1 MHTIRQYPPVILI
14 ILALALLAT
23 ACEPLAPPATAAVI
37 VVTPPPSRTP
47 TATFT
52 PPATRT
58 PIPTATSI
66 ASATPTPPSCLSEG
80 GTMLVF
86 DEFRSET
93 AGENLRYRVYIPP
106 CYLESQRRFPVAILL
121 HGQAATESQWDSLG
135 VEEALDQ
142 GVKLGALAP
151 MILVMPYTGFIA
163 NRDSFPPDAS
173 YETVILDELLPA
185 IERDFCTIQ
194 QREYRAIAGIS
205 RGGFWAYSI
214 GLRHP
219 DVFGVLGAHSA
230 VFTANNAPAANNPL
244 DLALNASFLSDA
256 NLRLYLDNAASDPA
270 GQGIEVFSSR
280 LSARGIP
287 HTYVIHPLGDHSDEY
302 WSAHVSEYLSFY
314 AREWPRSLADLP
326 SCLEPS
332 P

>member
-1 MHTIRQYPPVILI
+1 MVLI
-14 ILALALLAT
+14 ALAFAVA
-23 ACEPLAPPATAAVI
+23 ACEPLAPPPTPVVI

-58 PIPTATSI
+58 PVPTATS
-66 ASATPTPPSCLSEG
+66 AATDTPTPPSCLADG

-86 DEFRSET
+86 DEFRSAV
-93 AGENLRYRVYIPP
+93 AGENLRYRVYLPP
-106 CYLESQRRFPVAILL
+106 CYLEAQKRFPLAILL
-121 HGQAATESQWDSLG
+121 HGQASTESQWDSIG

-142 GVKLGALAP
+142 GVRLGALAP

-163 NRDSFPPDAS
+163 NRDPFPPTPS
-173 YETVILDELLPA
+173 YEAVILDELLPT

-194 QREYRAIAGIS
+194 RREYRAIAGIS
-205 RGGFWAYSI
+205 RGGFWAFSI

-219 DVFGVLGAHSA
+219 DVFGVVGGHSA
-230 VFTANNAPAANNPL
+230 VFAAGNAPAASNPL

-256 NLRLYLDNAASDPA
+256 NLRMYMDNAASDPA
-270 GQGIEVFSSR
+270 GQGIAVFSSR

-287 HTYVIHPLGDHSDEY
+287 HTYVIHPVGDHSNEY

-314 AREWPRSLADLP
+314 AREWPRALADLP